1 VKVGTRQAVDK
12 IGAIIS
18 VRIFHRM
25 RKKLLNTKT
34 KRLSKKYRS
43 WKLSNKLNGKMPKL
57 MLLEIME
64 SAY

>member
-1 VKVGTRQAVDK
+1 VKVGTHQAVDK

-25 RKKLLNTKT
+25 RKKLLNIKT
-34 KRLSKKYRS
+34 KRLSKKYRF
-43 WKLSNKLNGKMPKL
+43 WKLSNKLNGKVPKL